1 MLELFKVLHQ
11 TQENERQIVD
21 LKNRAIEKGWN
32 VQRVFQEKAS
42 GTINS
47 DERPAFR
54 SMLKYLDE
62 QNIKI
67 VMVAEVSRIG
77 RKVLYVLTTVD
88 ILHKRQIGIYIK
100 PFDLLTYKNEEEN
113 PMGKMLL
120 QMFALGA
127 EMENDLRRQR
137 KKEGIAKAKIRGKY
151 KGRRNGAKAD
161 PADLLN
167 KYQDVTD
174 LLKKSDLSLR
184 RIAQITNHSINT
196 IRKVNAL
203 VSYNVFDP
211 N

>member
-1 MLELFKVLHQ
+1 MNVVIYSRVSSQ

-21 LKNRAIEKGWN
+21 LRNRAKEKGWN
-32 VQRVFQEKAS
+32 VQRVFQEKVS

-54 SMLKYLDE
+54 NMLKYLDE

-77 RKVLYVLTTVD
+77 RKVLDVLTTVD
-88 ILHKRQIGIYIK
+88 TLHKRQIGIYIK
-100 PFDLLTYKNEEEN
+100 PFDLLTFQDGAEN

-127 EMENDLRRQR
+127 EMENDLRKQRQ
-137 KKEGIAKAKIRGKY
+137 KEGIAMAKIKGRY

-161 PADLLN
+161 PVDLLN
-167 KYQDVTD
+167 KYQDVAD
-174 LLKKSDLSLR
+174 LLSKSDLSIR
-184 RIAQITNHSINT
+184 RISKISGRSINT
-196 IRKVNAL
+196 VRKVKRIIE
-203 VSYNVFDP
+203 V
-211 N
+211 